1 MRLNKFTGLFMAA
14 VLAVATFN
22 FVPAKKASADNPVV
36 QTYFTAD
43 PSPLVVGDTLYLI
56 TSHDEDVLE
65 KNKRK
70 KFIINTI
77 TAVMDEY
84 FPEFRTVFKHPFKGK
99 ASMHLLKVCPI
110 PKFILE
116 LGEKVY
122 WKKSKKQLKRR
133 LAEKK
138 LCSW

>member
-65 KNKRK
+65 KNKPTDDYLFFTMK
-70 KFIINTI
+70 NWKCYSTKDMVIGQI
-77 TAVMDEY
+77 TELYLGSLHLNGVI
-84 FPEFRTVFKHPFKGK
+84 HG
-99 ASMHLLKVCPI
+99 ASGHGLH
-110 PKFILE
+110 
-116 LGEKVY
+116 
-122 WKKSKKQLKRR
+122 R
-133 LAEKK
+133 L
-138 LCSW
+138 